1 MIMKKS
7 CGKRWLSLLLALL
20 LVISNFSGL
29 SVKAAD
35 EFSEIKSVT
44 VSTDTVAAT
53 GGEVTVTVV
62 GTTLPGTLY
71 YRLQEKAEGDIYWTG
86 LTSGGIAVDGL
97 GETGGTFKATIPANS
112 TGKARMV
119 RVGVNY
125 LNSNTGMIYHQTVIL
140 QPASGNES
148 EGVDKT
154 ELDKAIKTA
163 EALNASDYTSES
175 WSSLTT
181 VLSLIHI

>member
-35 EFSEIKSVT
+35 EFPKIKSVT

-71 YRLQEKAEGDIYWTG
+71 YRLQEKA
-86 LTSGGIAVDGL
+86 
-97 GETGGTFKATIPANS
+97 
-112 TGKARMV
+112 
-119 RVGVNY
+119 
-125 LNSNTGMIYHQTVIL
+125 
-140 QPASGNES
+140 
-148 EGVDKT
+148 
-154 ELDKAIKTA
+154 
-163 EALNASDYTSES
+163 
-175 WSSLTT
+175 
-181 VLSLIHI
+181 